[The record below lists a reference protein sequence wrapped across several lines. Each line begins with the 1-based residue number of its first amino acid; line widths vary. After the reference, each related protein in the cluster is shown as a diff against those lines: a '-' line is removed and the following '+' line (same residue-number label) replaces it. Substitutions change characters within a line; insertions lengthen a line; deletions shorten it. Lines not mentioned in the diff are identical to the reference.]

1 MEVLCPIT
9 GKRGKRVSL
18 ITVRSLVR
26 PDYVAGIEDREW
38 YFCEVPD
45 CDIAYFAENGQT
57 LRKDAL
63 RVRVGLKERQAPRLV
78 CYCFDHTVEGIQEE
92 IERTGRSTVVAAITA
107 KVHAGECHCE
117 TMNPKGSCCLG
128 DLAKVAKETFAL
140 LKKDP
145 PAPMPGCT
153 PGAPSAHD
161 CCASYQGIPAERHD
175 ARLDRAGLFAAG
187 ASVLSA
193 IAASACCWLPLLLI
207 ALGTSAVG
215 VSAAFEHLRPVFLI
229 LAPLLL
235 GTGFYLVYFRKAA
248 CTPDGTCTRPN
259 RKVERFSRAVLWIST
274 AVVITVAFFP
284 NYVGVLFG
292 RTSTLA
298 VQAGSGRMQ
307 TVTLSIEGMTC
318 EACAIHIQKE
328 LAATPGVLTAK
339 VLYAEGRA
347 DVLVDASSPPVASLL
362 IEAAGRAGYSAR
374 IREEGK

>member
-18 ITVRSLVR
+18 ITVQSLVR
-26 PDYVAGIEDREW
+26 PDYVTRIEDREW
-38 YFCEVPD
+38 YFCDLPD
-45 CDIAYFAENGQT
+45 CDVVYFAENGQT

-63 RVRVGLKERQAPRLV
+63 KVRVGLKERQAPRLV
-78 CYCFDHTVEGIQEE
+78 CYCFDHTVEGIHEE
-92 IERTGRSTVVAAITA
+92 IKCTGRSTVGTAITA
-107 KVHAGECHCE
+107 KVQAGECHCE

-128 DLAKVAKETFAL
+128 DVAKVVKETFAL
-140 LKKDP
+140 LGKDP
-145 PAPMPGCT
+145 SVPMPGCT

-161 CCASYQGIPAERHD
+161 CCASDQGMPAERQD

-207 ALGTSAVG
+207 AFGASAVG
-215 VSAAFEHLRPVFLI
+215 VSAAFERLRPVFLI
-229 LAPLLL
+229 LAPLFL

-248 CTPDGTCTRPN
+248 CTPDGACTRPN
-259 RKVERFSRAVLWIST
+259 RKVERFSRAALWFST
-274 AVVITVAFFP
+274 AVVIAVAFFP
-284 NYVGVLFG
+284 NYVGVLLG
-292 RTSTLA
+292 RTSTPA
-298 VQAGSGRMQ
+298 VQAASGRVR

-328 LAATPGVLTAK
+328 LAATPGVLTAE

-347 DVLVDASSPPVASLL
+347 DVIVEASSPPVASLL
-362 IEAAGRAGYSAR
+362 IEAVGRAGYSAR